1 MMEPEGAQSK
11 ADVLCQRQEEIGV
24 INTSVADGNGLCQR
38 MASDCN
44 DSGQCELP
52 KVSRRLLM
60 YLNNP
65 WFSSCG
71 NVVRNQ
77 SGNRGC
83 VPQFVSARQN
93 LYSATR
99 IKEFL
104 CLNTTLS
111 NVFLAI
117 DLSEIPSHC
126 VPANFVPR
134 SLSSFTCRCSCS
146 FRRGVSRQQ
155 PMTRASVLTQFRNVP
170 FLVVQVSVLCVLR
183 ISKGRR

>member
-1 MMEPEGAQSK
+1 MEPEGAQFK
-11 ADVLCQRQEEIGV
+11 AGVLCQRQEEIGV
-24 INTSVADGNGLCQR
+24 INTSVADSNGSCQR
-38 MASDCN
+38 MASDGN

-52 KVSRRLLM
+52 KASRRLLM

-93 LYSATR
+93 SYSATR
-99 IKEFL
+99 MKEFL
-104 CLNTTLS
+104 CLHTTLS
-111 NVFLAI
+111 NDFLAI
-117 DLSEIPSHC
+117 DLNEIPSQC

-134 SLSSFTCRCSCS
+134 L
-146 FRRGVSRQQ
+146 
-155 PMTRASVLTQFRNVP
+155 
-170 FLVVQVSVLCVLR
+170 
-183 ISKGRR
+183 IS